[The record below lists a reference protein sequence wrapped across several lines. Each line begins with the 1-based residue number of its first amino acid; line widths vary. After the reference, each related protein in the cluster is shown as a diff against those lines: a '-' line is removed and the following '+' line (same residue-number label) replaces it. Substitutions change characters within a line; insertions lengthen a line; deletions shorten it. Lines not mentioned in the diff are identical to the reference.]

1 MHKFR
6 SRADAN
12 LFATDLSPENLR
24 IGRDPRE
31 VPVSDFQALG
41 HLAKPLMSVI
51 RAKCLDCSHTSEE
64 VRKCTAFDCPLW
76 PYRCGVNPF
85 RKPPSDKQR
94 EAGRKLAEVR
104 ARLKEQ
110 SQ

>member
-1 MHKFR
+1 MSKPR
-6 SRADAN
+6 SRADLN
-12 LFATDLSPENLR
+12 PIATNLSPENLR
-24 IGRDPRE
+24 IGRDPRT
-31 VPVSDFQALG
+31 VPVGDFETLG
-41 HLAKPLMSVI
+41 HTATPLMSVI

-110 SQ
+110 GQ